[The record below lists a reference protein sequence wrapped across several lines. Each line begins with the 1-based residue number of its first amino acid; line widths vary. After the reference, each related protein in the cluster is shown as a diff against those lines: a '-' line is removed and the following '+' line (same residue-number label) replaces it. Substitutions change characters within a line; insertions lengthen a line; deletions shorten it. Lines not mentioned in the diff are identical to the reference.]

1 LIAVR
6 GTSAGA
12 PGLANTKVSHTLRSL
27 RTVLHGLVDD
37 LLTVLLPG
45 RCPGCGRRAEPV
57 CDRCLAGMRA
67 APNAAS
73 PPGIVWSTAV
83 FAYEGVARELVAR
96 VKYRNERI
104 AVRWL
109 GARLAERCAHAPFA
123 IDTVTWVPAS
133 AQRRA
138 ERGVDHGALLARV
151 VATELGLDARRLLT
165 RDDGPPQTGRPA
177 AERRSGPILREAGA
191 VARMCVA
198 GKNVLVVDDVVTT
211 GATLQAAAR
220 VLRSLGAREVL
231 AATVA
236 RTPRPGEG
244 RRVPPYTRS
253 PSG

>member
-1 LIAVR
+1 MFR
-6 GTSAGA
+6 G
-12 PGLANTKVSHTLRSL
+12 V
-27 RTVLHGLVDD
+27 VDD

-57 CDRCLAGMRA
+57 CERCEAGMRA
-67 APNAAS
+67 APHAGP

-109 GARLAERCAHAPFA
+109 GAQLAARCRHAPIA
-123 IDTVTWVPAS
+123 IDGVTWVPAS
-133 AQRRA
+133 ASRRA

-151 VATELGLDARRLLT
+151 VASELGLDARRLLT

-177 AERRSGPILREAGA
+177 AERRAGPMLHGAGA
-191 VARMCVA
+191 VAQMSVA

-220 VLRSLGAREVL
+220 VLLSLGARAVL

-244 RRVPPYTRS
+244 RRVSPYTRS